1 MNHFKKNIY
10 IKVYINYLNK
20 YLKLKYIYNQTM
32 INILKNLKKTLK
44 NASRNNNNSSRSMWK
59 SNRMAFLGFSLTR
72 ACISWNIIR

>member
-32 INILKNLKKTLK
+32 INILKNLKKH
-44 NASRNNNNSSRSMWK
+44 
-59 SNRMAFLGFSLTR
+59 
-72 ACISWNIIR
+72 